1 MSEVVT
7 FGEAMAALRGT
18 GLLRLGGELS
28 LSIAGAE
35 SNLAI
40 GLARLSHDVAW
51 IGRVGDDE
59 LGQLVLR
66 TLRAEQVDVR
76 AAHIDADRPTGLL
89 LFEPRIAD
97 TVRVAYYRSGSAGG
111 AIAAEDVLPHL
122 RSGLRLLHV
131 TGVTAAL
138 GPQAVDAVNAA
149 VKHARALGAQVSL
162 DINYRSQLWP
172 ADRAREVLRPLAAQ
186 VDLLFASDDELRLV
200 APDPGADT
208 AASARQLLDSGVTT
222 VVLKRGADGA
232 LAHTAAGELRVAA
245 RAVPVVDVV
254 GAGDAFAAGY
264 LSGHLDGRNV
274 AGCLDRASVVAA
286 FAVAQRGD
294 WEGLPTRAELHLLD
308 TPPGTT
314 LR

>member
-1 MSEVVT
+1 MTDVVT
-7 FGEAMAALRGT
+7 FGEAMAALRGS
-18 GLLRLGGELS
+18 GPLRLGGELV
-28 LSIAGAE
+28 LSVAGAE

-40 GLARLSHDVAW
+40 GLARLGHDVAW
-51 IGRVGDDE
+51 LGRVGDDE

-76 AAHIDADRPTGLL
+76 AAAVDPERPTGLL

-111 AIAAEDVLPHL
+111 AIGPDDVLPHL
-122 RSGLRLLHV
+122 RPGLRLLHV

-138 GPQAVDAVNAA
+138 GPQAADAVGAA
-149 VKHARALGAQVSL
+149 AKQARELGARVSL
-162 DINYRSQLWP
+162 DVNYRARLWP
-172 ADRAREVLRPLAAQ
+172 ADRAREVLRPLAGE
-186 VDLLFASDDELRLV
+186 VDLLFASDDELRIV
-200 APDPGADT
+200 APDPGADI
-208 AASARQLLDSGVTT
+208 ASSARQLLDFGVSA
-222 VVLKRGADGA
+222 VVLKRGAEGA
-232 LAHTAAGELRVAA
+232 VAHTAAGVLEVAA

-264 LSGHLDGRNV
+264 LSAYLDGRDV
-274 AGCLDRASVVAA
+274 AACLDRASVVGA

-308 TPPGTT
+308 AAPGTT